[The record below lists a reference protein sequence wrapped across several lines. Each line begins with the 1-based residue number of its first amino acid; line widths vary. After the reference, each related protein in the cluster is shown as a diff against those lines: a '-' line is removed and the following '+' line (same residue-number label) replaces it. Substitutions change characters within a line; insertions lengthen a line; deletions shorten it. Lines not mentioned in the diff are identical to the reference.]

1 MLLGRR
7 HERLHQVDVALAAVG
22 LELDLQAVVAETLDL
37 DRGRSDVQGLADRSG
52 QLTVGT
58 AAEDDDFAHDL
69 ASRVWCPGSRLTLP
83 PAPEGVSRL

>member
-22 LELDLQAVVAETLDL
+22 LELDLQAVVAEPLDL

-52 QLTVGT
+52 QLAVGT
-58 AAEDDDFAHDL
+58 TAEDDDFAHDL
-69 ASRVWCPGSRLTLP
+69 ASR
-83 PAPEGVSRL
+83 GVVSGVEAHPTSHT